1 MKRLLSIEWNKFFYN
16 KGTRIFLI
24 LYFLMIVG
32 MGIVIPNFKP
42 KFNGFEINFI
52 ELGALEFPVIW
63 HNVTWLI
70 SFGKFF
76 LAIIIINNISNE
88 YSFGTFK
95 QNVIDGL
102 TKNEFMQS
110 KVLMNFLFAFTSTLF
125 VFAIVMILGGIFSD
139 QFDIFNG
146 IEFIAGYFVEIF
158 AYIVLAMFLSFLFR
172 KSVFAILSLFVLF
185 IGESIL
191 RVIEY
196 FIREG
201 GEKIGKDNPLFTSF
215 LPLSSNGNIIG
226 FPPGDVTKYL
236 MGNKFFQESH
246 VNWEYLVANVIYII
260 VFLSL
265 SYLIVKKRDL

>member
-1 MKRLLSIEWNKFFYN
+1 MTRLLSIEWNKFFYN

-32 MGIVIPNFKP
+32 MGIVLPNIKP
-42 KFNGFEINFI
+42 KLNGLEIDFI
-52 ELGALEFPVIW
+52 KLGSLEFPVIW
-63 HNVTWLI
+63 HNITWLI

-76 LAIIIINNISNE
+76 LAVIVINNISNE

-102 TKNEFMQS
+102 TKREFMQS
-110 KVLMNFLFAFTSTLF
+110 KVLMNFLFALISTLF
-125 VFAIVMILGGIFSD
+125 VVTIVVILGAIFSEK
-139 QFDIFNG
+139 FDLLNG

-158 AYIVLAMFLSFLFR
+158 AYIVLAMFLTFLLK
-172 KSVFAILSLFVLF
+172 KSVFAILSLFVLL
-185 IGESIL
+185 IGEAIF
-191 RVIEY
+191 RVIEF
-196 FIREG
+196 FIRKGAEKL
-201 GEKIGKDNPLFTSF
+201 GEDNPLFTSY
-215 LPLSSNGNIIG
+215 LPLSSNGKILG

-246 VNWEYLVANVIYII
+246 VNWEYFITNIIYII